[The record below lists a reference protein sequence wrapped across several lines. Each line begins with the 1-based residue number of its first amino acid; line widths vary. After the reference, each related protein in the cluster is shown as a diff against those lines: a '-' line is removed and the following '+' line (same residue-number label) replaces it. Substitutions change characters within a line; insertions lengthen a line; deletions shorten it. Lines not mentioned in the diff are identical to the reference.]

1 MYSLPLKSKQW
12 LVSDPITFVDQ
23 IFPETASPLFDANVC
38 TGTCDDKIYDIQTGC
53 KEYDDRVTK
62 YETELDSSHNN
73 TNLCRSL
80 VDFLLCVGN
89 IAPVCLDKIIE
100 VKSPYFH
107 SPHDCHFSD
116 EEYSE
121 IQRYKSCKHLHQSTT
136 ASSITYP
143 TLPSRTYESNA
154 SSVTFQTSRPTNQQH
169 KESNSSRN
177 LHFSHETFV
186 ISVLL
191 FFAAGLEYQS

>member
-1 MYSLPLKSKQW
+1 MQTLIHIIYIISNTI
-12 LVSDPITFVDQ
+12 PILSID
-23 IFPETASPLFDANVC
+23 
-38 TGTCDDKIYDIQTGC
+38 
-53 KEYDDRVTK
+53 
-62 YETELDSSHNN
+62 
-73 TNLCRSL
+73 RSL

-136 ASSITYP
+136 ASSITYS

-177 LHFSHETFV
+177 LRKF
-186 ISVLL
+186 LKRQ
-191 FFAAGLEYQS
+191 YQV